1 MRTLGLKARAPRLK
15 VWALELKVRVLGLEQ
30 RTEAAQ
36 ARSGFGP
43 AAA

>member
-1 MRTLGLKARAPRLK
+1 LAQVRALGLKARAPR
-15 VWALELKVRVLGLEQ
+15 LKVRVLGLEQ